1 MRKVITPV
9 GTSLFENYKKGNAK
23 NDLGDFDQHYIGIKD
38 RPNKDWENC
47 KREIERIQDP
57 LLKWARSS
65 ENSSAE
71 IKSILKI
78 KEKVEDELN
87 VYLLAS
93 DTITSCVAAEVIK
106 DRFASDKDSIT
117 PFFNCKND
125 VISCLQVNDAESFQR
140 KGMINLINRIYQI
153 ANEYLENVIINITGG
168 FKAAIP
174 FLTIFAQINQIP
186 LYYIFES
193 GKMLIEI
200 PQIPI
205 NIDWRIFED
214 VKNKE
219 FFSELERKKILEK
232 NYNDLDPGIRSLIE
246 QADSY
251 IGFNPL
257 GLALWKRFKSLHR
270 LFLLYRETY
279 KADYLKCKENDKNI
293 INQSLCELA
302 RKLEENPED
311 PDLKHRLVD
320 CQLPD
325 KFYCFKHKHN
335 QQQVRIFYRVEERKT
350 PYGETEKDIYVAAFY
365 FGSDVHNANN
375 EYIEAFN
382 KFSKTERQ
390 AVENLNNFVLIDIP
404 K

>member
-140 KGMINLINRIYQI
+140 KGMINLINQHLARFENII
-153 ANEYLENVIINITGG
+153 KWYLVNLCKDCEKWNCS
-168 FKAAIP
+168 
-174 FLTIFAQINQIP
+174 
-186 LYYIFES
+186 FES
-193 GKMLIEI
+193 SWPCLME
-200 PQIPI
+200 
-205 NIDWRIFED
+205 
-214 VKNKE
+214 
-219 FFSELERKKILEK
+219 KI
-232 NYNDLDPGIRSLIE
+232 
-246 QADSY
+246 
-251 IGFNPL
+251 
-257 GLALWKRFKSLHR
+257 
-270 LFLLYRETY
+270 
-279 KADYLKCKENDKNI
+279 
-293 INQSLCELA
+293 
-302 RKLEENPED
+302 
-311 PDLKHRLVD
+311 
-320 CQLPD
+320 
-325 KFYCFKHKHN
+325 
-335 QQQVRIFYRVEERKT
+335 
-350 PYGETEKDIYVAAFY
+350 
-365 FGSDVHNANN
+365 
-375 EYIEAFN
+375 
-382 KFSKTERQ
+382 
-390 AVENLNNFVLIDIP
+390 
-404 K
+404 